1 MSPSPHIAPSFCC
14 NQRITRCGGA
24 YSFKYGRRMRRPY
37 AAFSVFQSVRPAT
50 AALLRPRDEAWCKIR
65 ASSLSDLGL
74 SYCGK
79 AVLALFSAIL
89 RLIEPLFSSEL
100 QKK

>member
-1 MSPSPHIAPSFCC
+1 MSP
-14 NQRITRCGGA
+14 
-24 YSFKYGRRMRRPY
+24 
-37 AAFSVFQSVRPAT
+37 
-50 AALLRPRDEAWCKIR
+50 
-65 ASSLSDLGL
+65 SSLSDLGL

-89 RLIEPLFSSEL
+89 RHTNHYSPLSSEL